1 MRWASVLS
9 TQSNP
14 DVALSVLLES
24 IREQMDGASA
34 DLVMVFA
41 AGYSE
46 SSWAVFVT
54 ELRVAFPEAT
64 ILGSSAGGVVGGG
77 REIERGP
84 AISVTVAS
92 LPDVAIVGFHHDG
105 ELAASVAEA
114 AHGWHER
121 LGLEPEHQP
130 AFLVFPDPYSC
141 DPIQLLSGLDR
152 AYPSS
157 VKLGGLASGGEGPGD
172 HFLVLNDQ
180 FYRAGA
186 VGIALYGDIQVDTV
200 VAQGCRPVGEPMVVT
215 RAQKNLLIELN
226 GEPALEQLERV
237 FSALDAD
244 DQALFRALPMVGLGM
259 EKGRGTYRQGDFL
272 IRHLMGMDRSNGV
285 LAVGALMEEGH
296 VVQFHVRD
304 ADSSRVDLE
313 ELLTQHA
320 RGQAVDLSEG
330 ALLFSCL
337 GRGERFFGVPD
348 HDSGMATRYLGGVPI
363 GGFFCAG
370 EIGPVN
376 GQTWLHGYTSVL
388 GIFRSRGWS

>member
-24 IREQMDGASA
+24 VRDQMEGASA
-34 DLVMVFA
+34 DLVLVFA
-41 AGYSE
+41 AGHGE
-46 SSWAVFVT
+46 SSWSVFVS
-54 ELRVAFPEAT
+54 ELRVAFPDAT
-64 ILGSSAGGVVGGG
+64 ILGCSAGGVVGGG
-77 REIERGP
+77 REVENGP
-84 AISVTVAS
+84 AISLTVAS

-105 ELAASVAEA
+105 EVSASIPEA
-114 AHGWHER
+114 AQAWHDR

-130 AFLVFPDPYSC
+130 TFLLIPDPYSC
-141 DPIQLLSGLDR
+141 DPIQLLNGLDR

-157 VKLGGLASGGEGPGD
+157 TKLGGLASGGDEPGD
-172 HFLVLNDQ
+172 HTLLLDDQ
-180 FYRAGA
+180 SHHSGA
-186 VGIALYGDIQVDTV
+186 VGVALYGDIEVDTV
-200 VAQGCRPVGEPMVVT
+200 VAQGCRPVGEPLVIT
-215 RAQKNLLIELN
+215 RAEKNFLVELN
-226 GEPALEQLERV
+226 GHPALEQLERV
-237 FSALDAD
+237 FGELDAEE
-244 DQALFRALPMVGLGM
+244 QALFRALPMVGLGM
-259 EKGRGTYRQGDFL
+259 EKGRGSYRQGDFL

-285 LAVGALMEEGH
+285 LAVGALMEDGQ

-313 ELLTQHA
+313 ELLTRHA

-370 EIGPVN
+370 EIGPIN
-376 GQTWLHGYTSVL
+376 GQTWLHGYTSVF

>member
-14 DVALSVLLES
+14 DVALGVLIES
-24 IREQMDGASA
+24 IREQLDGANV
-34 DLVMVFA
+34 DLMLVFA
-41 AGYSE
+41 VGYSE
-46 SSWAVFVT
+46 SSWSVFIA
-54 ELRVAFPEAT
+54 ELRVAFPDAT
-64 ILGSSAGGVVGGG
+64 ILGCSAGGVIGGG
-77 REIERGP
+77 REMETGT

-92 LPDVAIVGFHHDG
+92 LPDVALVGFHHDG
-105 ELAASVAEA
+105 EVAASVAEA
-114 AHGWHER
+114 AQSWHER

-130 AFLVFPDPYSC
+130 SFLVIPDPYSC
-141 DPIQLLSGLDR
+141 DPIQFLSGLDR
-152 AYPSS
+152 AYPNS
-157 VKLGGLASGGEGPGD
+157 VKLGGLASGGDGPGD
-172 HFLVLNDQ
+172 HILLLDDQ
-180 FYRAGA
+180 AHRKGA
-186 VGIALYGDIQVDTV
+186 VGVALYGDIEVDTV
-200 VAQGCRPVGEPMVVT
+200 VAQGCRPVGEPLVIT
-215 RAQKNLLIELN
+215 RCEKNLLVELN
-226 GEPALEQLERV
+226 GQSALEQLERL
-237 FSALDAD
+237 FAGLDAE
-244 DQALFRALPMVGLGM
+244 DQALFRTLPMVGLGM

-272 IRHLMGMDRSNGV
+272 IRHLMGMDRANGV
-285 LAVGALMEEGH
+285 LAVGALMEEGQ

-320 RGQAVDLSEG
+320 RSQSVDQSEG

-388 GIFRSRGWS
+388 GIFRPRGWS